1 MKKLIAAALA
11 MLMAA
16 LLCSCGKT
24 VGTKINLGSSEIYSD
39 AEIKAAAAA
48 VKAKFATFDGCTLH
62 SLTYAG
68 DEESAG
74 CLDYVRDSN
83 ENYSKCIV
91 FESSFRSPKNG
102 GGTWEK
108 NSEYTWNWYVA
119 KSPVGIW
126 EVVDY
131 GYG

>member
-1 MKKLIAAALA
+1 MKKILAAVMAV
-11 MLMAA
+11 LMAA

-24 VGTKINLGSSEIYSD
+24 AGAKINLGSSEIYSD

-48 VKAKFATFDGCTLH
+48 VKAKFATFDGCILH

-68 DEESAG
+68 DEESTG
-74 CLDYVRDSN
+74 CLDYVRDAN

-91 FESSFRSPKNG
+91 FKSSFRSPIIG
-102 GGTWEK
+102 SGAWEK
-108 NSEYTWNWYVA
+108 NSEYTWKWYVA
-119 KSPVGIW
+119 RTSVGIW